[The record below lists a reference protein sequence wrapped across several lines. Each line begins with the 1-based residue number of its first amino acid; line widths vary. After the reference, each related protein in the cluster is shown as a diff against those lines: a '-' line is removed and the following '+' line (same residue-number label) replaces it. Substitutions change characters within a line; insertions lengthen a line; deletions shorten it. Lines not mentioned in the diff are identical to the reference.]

1 MVTLKDVAS
10 AAQVSA
16 TTVSLIINGKSDE
29 RRISPETKARVLEI
43 MAELGYQ
50 PNLSA
55 RRLRSK
61 DYKKPIIAFYWPSDY
76 RSNILASFL
85 ASFQDVIHELNFDC
99 ELIVQTFKN
108 GELEKSALPIIHNS
122 YHGVIIGA
130 TSKEDDEFLETL
142 SPRIPIVLLNRKS
155 EKHSTVSIDHNEVG
169 LKAAKLFY
177 EKGYRE
183 TAIFTSPRPYVAT
196 GLRTQAFMYS
206 CAQIGINVKTEH
218 IFYSEN
224 TIEGGVQAAEEY
236 CKMVHPPKAVFC
248 DSDSMALGALYSFH
262 KHHLTFPTD
271 VELLAVGYL
280 ESESTAYSVPAVSV
294 VAMPNRDVI
303 KNAVLV
309 IMQKLT
315 SADNTPVH
323 QLLDSKITLR
333 ETFQL

>member
-10 AAQVSA
+10 AAQVSP
-16 TTVSLIINGKSDE
+16 TTVSLIINGKSEE
-29 RRISPETKARVLEI
+29 RRISPETKARVIEI
-43 MAELGYQ
+43 MAQLGYQ

-55 RRLRSK
+55 RRLRSN

-85 ASFQDVIHELNFDC
+85 ASFQDIIHELNFDC

-142 SPRIPIVLLNRKS
+142 NSRIPIVLLNRKS

-177 EKGYRE
+177 EKGYHE
-183 TAIFTSPRPYVAT
+183 AAIFTSPRPYIAT

-206 CAQIGINVKTEH
+206 CSQIGINVKAEN
-218 IFYSEN
+218 IFYAEN
-224 TIEGGVQAAEEY
+224 TIEGGVHAAEKY
-236 CKMVHPPKAVFC
+236 CRMPHPPKAVFC

-262 KHHLTFPTD
+262 KHKFLFPTD
-271 VELLAVGYL
+271 VELLAIGYL
-280 ESESTAYSVPAVSV
+280 EPELTAYSVPSVSV
-294 VAMPNRDVI
+294 VAMPNKEII
-303 KNAVLV
+303 KNAIL
-309 IMQKLT
+309 IIIQKLT
-315 SADNTPVH
+315 AADNTPIH
-323 QLLDSKITLR
+323 QLLDTKIILR
-333 ETFQL
+333 ETFQS

>member
-1 MVTLKDVAS
+1 MVTLKDVAN
-10 AAQVSA
+10 AAQVSP

-55 RRLRSK
+55 RRLRSN
-61 DYKKPIIAFYWPSDY
+61 DHKKPIIAFYWPSDY

-85 ASFQDVIHELNFDC
+85 TSFQDVIHELNFDC

-142 SPRIPIVLLNRKS
+142 NSLIPIVLLNRNS
-155 EKHSTVSIDHNEVG
+155 EKHSTVSIDHNDLG
-169 LKAAKLFY
+169 SKAAKLFY

-183 TAIFTSPRPYVAT
+183 TAIFTSQRPYVAT

-206 CAQIGINVKTEH
+206 CAQIGINVKAEN
-218 IFYSEN
+218 IYYADN
-224 TIEGGVQAAEEY
+224 TIEGGVQAAEAY
-236 CKMVHPPKAVFC
+236 CKMEHPPKAIFC
-248 DSDSMALGALYSFH
+248 DSDSMAIGALYSFH
-262 KHHLTFPTD
+262 KHNVKLPSD
-271 VELLAVGYL
+271 IELLAIGYL
-280 ESESTAYSVPAVSV
+280 ESEFTAYSIPSISV
-294 VAMPNRDVI
+294 IAMPNRDVI

-315 SADNTPVH
+315 SADTTPVH
-323 QLLDSKITLR
+323 QILDSKIMLR
-333 ETFQL
+333 ETFKA